1 MGFGIWDRGHSI
13 LEVVFGIW
21 DSVFSILD
29 VGFGVLDSEFCIL
42 DDISFSV
49 DHRKFG
55 MMLVLMAREESTIS
69 LCPI

>member
-1 MGFGIWDRGHSI
+1 MGFGVWDRRHSI

-42 DDISFSV
+42 GDISFSV
-49 DHRKFG
+49 DHLKFG
-55 MMLVLMAREESTIS
+55 MMLALMAGEESTIRS
-69 LCPI
+69 W